1 MKGNMKNNIPHNL
14 IVGNIIEMIKE
25 MDISLQKLAECIQ
38 ELQKKQEIESKK
50 IEELQKVL
58 EKTKNNKE

>member
-1 MKGNMKNNIPHNL
+1 MKGNMRNNIPHNL

-58 EKTKNNKE
+58 KKN